1 MMGGHMIKMWSKTQA
16 TVALS
21 SAEAELYATVKA
33 SSESMGMISMLKD
46 YGKPMTTHVFGDAS
60 AALAIIAR
68 RGVGRVRHLDTSY
81 LWVQEKAASEEHVHR
96 GSRRHGVPDQR
107 NEREDEPS

>member
-1 MMGGHMIKMWSKTQA
+1 MGAHMVKMWSKTQA

-33 SSESMGMISMLKD
+33 SSESMGIVSILKD
-46 YGKPMTTHVFGDAS
+46 YGKPMITHVFGDAS

-68 RGVGRVRHLDTSY
+68 RGIGKVRHLDTSY
-81 LWVQEKAASEEHVHR
+81 LWVQEKAATDEIKYNKVAGQEHIA
-96 GSRRHGVPDQR
+96 DMFY
-107 NEREDEPS
+107 